1 MTTIVRQATV
11 AIADGIHARP
21 SHAIVSL
28 AVGFDASVRLHYDGR
43 NADSKS
49 ILSVMTLGAPFGSM
63 VELRGEGVDAEQA
76 VDAIANF
83 IEDNSNK
90 VTNGD

>member
-21 SHAIVSL
+21 SHTIVSL
-28 AVGFDASVRLHYDGR
+28 AVDFDASVRLHYDGR

-76 VDAIANF
+76 VDVIANF

-90 VTNGD
+90 TPNGD

>member
-1 MTTIVRQATV
+1 MTTVVRQATV

-28 AVGFDASVRLHYDGR
+28 AVDFEASVHLHFDGR
-43 NADSKS
+43 VADTKS

-63 VELRGEGVDAEQA
+63 IELRGEGVDAEQA
-76 VDAIANF
+76 VDAMANL
-83 IEDNSNK
+83 IEDN
-90 VTNGD
+90 TNNI

>member
-1 MTTIVRQATV
+1 MTTVVRQATV

-28 AVGFDASVRLHYDGR
+28 AVDFDANVRLHFDGR
-43 NADSKS
+43 VADTKS

-63 VELRGEGVDAEQA
+63 IELRGEGVDAEQA
-76 VDAIANF
+76 VDAIANL
-83 IEDNSNK
+83 IEDN
-90 VTNGD
+90 TNNI

>member
-28 AVGFDASVRLHYDGR
+28 AVDFDASVRLHYDGR

>member
-1 MTTIVRQATV
+1 MTTVVRQATV

-28 AVGFDASVRLHYDGR
+28 AVDFEASVRLHFDGR
-43 NADSKS
+43 VADTKS

-63 VELRGEGVDAEQA
+63 IELRGEGVYAEQA
-76 VDAIANF
+76 VDAMANL
-83 IEDNSNK
+83 IEDN
-90 VTNGD
+90 TNNI

>member
-21 SHAIVSL
+21 SHTIVSL
-28 AVGFDASVRLHYDGR
+28 AVDFDASVRLHFDGR

-63 VELRGEGVDAEQA
+63 IELRGEGVDAEQA
-76 VDAIANF
+76 VDAMANL
-83 IEDNSNK
+83 IEDN
-90 VTNGD
+90 TNNI

>member
-1 MTTIVRQATV
+1 MTTVVRQATV

-28 AVGFDASVRLHYDGR
+28 AVDFDASVCLHFDGR
-43 NADSKS
+43 VAETKS

-63 VELRGEGVDAEQA
+63 IELRGEGVDAEQA
-76 VDAIANF
+76 VDAIANL
-83 IEDNSNK
+83 I
-90 VTNGD
+90 

>member
-21 SHAIVSL
+21 SHALVSL
-28 AVGFDASVRLHYDGR
+28 AVEFDASVRLCFDGR

-63 VELRGEGVDAEQA
+63 IELRGEGVDAEEA

-83 IEDNSNK
+83 IEDASNK
-90 VTNGD
+90 APNGN